1 MVVLILSILCVR
13 FIDVCKLPRV
23 TLYIFSMEFVLYK
36 RNNLENRMSS
46 IMINFVTLKYNKSKK

>member
-13 FIDVCKLPRV
+13 FIEVCKLPRV
-23 TLYIFSMEFVLYK
+23 TVYIFSMEFVLYK

-46 IMINFVTLKYNKSKK
+46 IMINFVTLK